1 MQQDK
6 TVRHRRRWSADE
18 KRALLDAWQ
27 ASGLSVWEFSRQKGL
42 QKTCL
47 WRWIRERGLNK
58 STTGSRP
65 KTSVTFAPVHVRSVT
80 DKSPSSTDRVVAE
93 VMVRD
98 VRLRVIDGADAVQ
111 IARLV
116 KALTGGPAC

>member
-47 WRWIRERGLNK
+47 WRWKRERGLNK
-58 STTGSRP
+58 STTDSKP
-65 KTSVTFAPVHVRSVT
+65 KTSVTFAPVHVTSVT
-80 DKSPSSTDRVVAE
+80 KPPSSTDRVVAE

-111 IARLV
+111 VARLV
-116 KALTGGPAC
+116 KALTGGSAC